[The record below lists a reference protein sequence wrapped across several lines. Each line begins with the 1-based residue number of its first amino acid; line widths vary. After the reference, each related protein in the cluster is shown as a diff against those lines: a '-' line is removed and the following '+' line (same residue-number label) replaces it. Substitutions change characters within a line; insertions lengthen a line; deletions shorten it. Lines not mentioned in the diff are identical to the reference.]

1 MSAIIE
7 NKDVIL
13 EDKKND
19 KGLTIK
25 ELGYLLQMV
34 DNSSHEGNVLELA
47 LSIKY
52 KLQKRINS
60 LMQNK
65 EMI

>member
-7 NKDVIL
+7 SKSVIL
-13 EDKKND
+13 EDKKTD

-25 ELGYLLQMV
+25 ELGYLLQII
-34 DNSSHEGNVLELA
+34 DNSSHEGNILELA

-52 KLQKRINS
+52 NLQKRINS

-65 EMI
+65 ETI

>member
-1 MSAIIE
+1 LSAIIE
-7 NKDVIL
+7 SKSVIL
-13 EDKKND
+13 EDKKTD

-25 ELGYLLQMV
+25 ELGYLLQII
-34 DNSSHEGNVLELA
+34 DNSSHEGNILELA

-65 EMI
+65 ETI

>member
-7 NKDVIL
+7 SKSVIL
-13 EDKKND
+13 EDKKTD

-25 ELGYLLQMV
+25 ELGYLLQII
-34 DNSSHEGNVLELA
+34 DNSSHEGNILELA

-65 EMI
+65 DTI

>member
-7 NKDVIL
+7 SKSVIL
-13 EDKKND
+13 EDKKTD

-25 ELGYLLQMV
+25 ELGYLLQII
-34 DNSSHEGNVLELA
+34 DNSSHEGNILELA

-65 EMI
+65 ETI